1 MLWCATNVLRAIS
14 GDRVGRGLCRRAR
27 RDPHL
32 VQLVCSLCTVC
43 AVLRRDPA
51 CQSCTHSCTHCK
63 LHIHK
68 QSALAPAAHVHSAM
82 HMCTVHKWVEVQKP
96 STILRMLCPMQP
108 NAGLPGCSR
117 LIVIILLLFHQL
129 HKKVTSSWPR
139 CGETESRSESASLP
153 SRSFLRLSDE
163 GKERVESEGASES
176 TLPVIEAVFA
186 WKC

>member
-1 MLWCATNVLRAIS
+1 MAEVCA
-14 GDRVGRGLCRRAR
+14 VGQGVTHTLCR
-27 RDPHL
+27 
-32 VQLVCSLCTVC
+32 LCTVC

-51 CQSCTHSCTHCK
+51 CQSCTRSCTQCK

-68 QSALAPAAHVHSAM
+68 QSAPAPAAHVHSAV
-82 HMCTVHKWVEVQKP
+82 HTCTVQCTCTAEHTWVEVQKP
-96 STILRMLCPMQP
+96 SAILRMLCPMQP

-129 HKKVTSSWPR
+129 NKKVTSSWPR
-139 CGETESRSESASLP
+139 CGDTESRSESASLP